1 MTEKSRKFPVPLLV
15 VAAVVALGVG
25 AGVYSFKSGGQG
37 GAPAQAQPQGGPPVT
52 VAQPLKRQITD
63 WAEFTGQFTAVDYVE
78 LRARVGGYLTE
89 IHFTDGQMVK
99 QGDLL
104 FVIDPRPYEIALVSA
119 RSKVTQAVATR
130 DLATRQL
137 SRAGELQKRE
147 FLAQSL
153 LDQRE
158 AESRTAGAGQTAA
171 QAAVREA
178 ELNLQFTRITA
189 PISGRIGA
197 RQISI
202 GNLVAAGG
210 SSGGGTLLTTIV
222 SQDPLYFSFDMSE
235 ADFLAFQRTYG
246 RISGTD
252 LSVPVSLRLAD
263 ENGWPHPGKL
273 TFIDNQ
279 VDRNSGTIRARVT
292 LDNAD
297 GMIAPGSFGRVRM
310 PASAPYDALM
320 IPDSAIM
327 TDQNRK
333 IVMTV
338 TADGTVAPRPVM
350 LGPLVDGLR
359 AVRGGLTGEEQIII
373 NGLMRARPGAKVTPQ
388 PGKIEIPG
396 ASAAPAPAAAPAAK

>member
-1 MTEKSRKFPVPLLV
+1 MAKDTRKFPVPLLL
-15 VAAVVALGVG
+15 VAAVVTLGIG
-25 AGVYSFKSGGQG
+25 AGIYSFRSGGQ
-37 GAPAQAQPQGGPPVT
+37 APAQTQPQGGPPVT

-63 WAEFTGQFTAVDYVE
+63 WSEFTGQFTAVDYVE
-78 LRARVGGYLTE
+78 LRARVSGYLTE

-119 RSKVTQAVATR
+119 RSKVTQAVASR
-130 DLATRQL
+130 DLASRQL
-137 SRAGELQKRE
+137 NRAGELQKRE
-147 FLAQSL
+147 FLAQST

-189 PISGRIGA
+189 PISGRISA

-202 GNLVAAGG
+202 GNLVTAGG
-210 SSGGGTLLTTIV
+210 SSGTGTLLTTIV

-235 ADFLAFQRTYG
+235 ADFLAFQRSYG
-246 RISGTD
+246 RVSGTD
-252 LSVPVSLRLAD
+252 LAVPVSLRLMD
-263 ENGWPHPGKL
+263 ETGWPHQGKL

-279 VDRNSGTIRARVT
+279 VDKNSGTIRARVT

-310 PASAPYDALM
+310 PASAPYEALM

-338 TADGTVAPRPVM
+338 TADGTVAPRPVT
-350 LGPLVDGLR
+350 LGPLADGLR

-388 PGKIEIPG
+388 PGKIELPG
-396 ASAAPAPAAAPAAK
+396 APAAPAPAAAPAAK

>member
-1 MTEKSRKFPVPLLV
+1 MAQQSRKFPVPLLL
-15 VAAVVALGVG
+15 VAAVVTLGVG
-25 AGVYSFKSGGQG
+25 AGIYSFKSSGQG
-37 GAPAQAQPQGGPPVT
+37 AGPAQAQPQGGPPVT
-52 VAQPLKRQITD
+52 VAQPLKRQISD
-63 WAEFTGQFTAVDYVE
+63 WSEFTGQFTAVDYVE
-78 LRARVGGYLTE
+78 MRARVGGYLTE

-119 RSKVTQAVATR
+119 RSKVTQAVASR
-130 DLATRQL
+130 DLASRQL
-137 SRAGELQKRE
+137 NRAGELQKRE
-147 FLAQSL
+147 FLAQST

-158 AESRTAGAGQTAA
+158 AESRTAGASQTAA

-189 PISGRIGA
+189 PISGRVGA
-197 RQISI
+197 RQLSI
-202 GNLVAAGG
+202 GNLVIAGG

-235 ADFLAFQRTYG
+235 ADFLAFQRVYG
-246 RISGTD
+246 RVSGTD
-252 LSVPVSLRLAD
+252 LAVPVSLRLMD
-263 ENGWPHPGKL
+263 ETGWPHPGKL

-279 VDRNSGTIRARVT
+279 VDKNSGTIRARVT

-310 PASAPYDALM
+310 PASAPYEALM
-320 IPDSAIM
+320 IPDSAIL
-327 TDQNRK
+327 TDQSRK

-338 TADGTVAPRPVM
+338 TADGTVAPRPVT

-388 PGKIEIPG
+388 PGKIEVPG
-396 ASAAPAPAAAPAAK
+396 GAAPAPAAAPASK